1 MNSTKYNDELTRE
14 AYLNVLA
21 RKRIERRRM
30 NTMITNA
37 WITWSLT
44 IIGLAGLYLFLFAMG
59 VR

>member
-1 MNSTKYNDELTRE
+1 MQIDYHNDLTRE

-37 WITWSLT
+37 WLSWSLA
-44 IIGLAGLYLFLFAMG
+44 IIGLVGLYLVMFAMG
-59 VR
+59 AR